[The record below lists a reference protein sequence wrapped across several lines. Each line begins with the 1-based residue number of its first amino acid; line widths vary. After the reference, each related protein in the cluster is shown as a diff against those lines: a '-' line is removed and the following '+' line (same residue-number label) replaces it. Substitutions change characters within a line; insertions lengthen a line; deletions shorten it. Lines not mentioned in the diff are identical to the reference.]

1 MSAGLVDSHGA
12 AIGETDAGRAEEGG
26 RRAEGFATRPVLQ
39 GTLGMVAAGHYL
51 ASAIGLC
58 VLEQGGNAIDAG
70 VAAGIAVNVLKPQ
83 SNGIGGEVPILIHHA
98 ASGESFAVNGQG
110 WAPRR
115 ATIGWFRER
124 GISLIPADGFLP
136 ATVPAAFGSWCAA
149 LERFGT
155 ASIEDVLGPS
165 VELAESGFPL
175 YATLRSEAHV

>member
-1 MSAGLVDSHGA
+1 MSAGVVDSHGA
-12 AIGETDAGRAEEGG
+12 AIGETEPAPAGT

-51 ASAIGLC
+51 AAAIGLRL
-58 VLEQGGNAIDAG
+58 LEHGGNAVDAG
-70 VAAGIAVNVLKPQ
+70 VAAGIALAVPQ
-83 SNGIGGEVPILIHHA
+83 PQRNGIGGEVPILIRRA
-98 ASGESFAVNGQG
+98 ALGETFAVNGQG

-115 ATIGWFRER
+115 ATIDWFRER
-124 GISLIPADGFLP
+124 GIALIPADGFLP

-155 ASIEDVLGPS
+155 ATIEDVLGPS